1 MSFLDSYCCDV
12 TSIVVDEIKGY
23 HNINCESYKYPH
35 HDSSGVSTPPCG
47 SSDLQHEWESE
58 RWNCT
63 GHDDL
68 DTESDG
74 PPRVRIDVVV

>member
-1 MSFLDSYCCDV
+1 MIRPLLSLTHIMIF
-12 TSIVVDEIKGY
+12 
-23 HNINCESYKYPH
+23 
-35 HDSSGVSTPPCG
+35 SGVSTPPCG

-58 RWNCT
+58 RWNRT

-74 PPRVRIDVVV
+74 PPRVRRDVVV

>member
-1 MSFLDSYCCDV
+1 MFFLDSYCCDV
-12 TSIVVDEIKGY
+12 T
-23 HNINCESYKYPH
+23 NINCESYKYPH

-47 SSDLQHEWESE
+47 SSDLQHERESE
-58 RWNCT
+58 RWNRI

-74 PPRVRIDVVV
+74 PPRARRDVVV